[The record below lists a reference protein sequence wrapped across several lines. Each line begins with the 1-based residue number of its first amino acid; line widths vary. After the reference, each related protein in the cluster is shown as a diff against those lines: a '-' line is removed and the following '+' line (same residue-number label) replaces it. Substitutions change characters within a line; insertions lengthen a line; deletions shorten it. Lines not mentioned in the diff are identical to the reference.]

1 MAFSV
6 LIIFLFTAVFG
17 KLIYLQLISGK
28 KLQVKALD
36 QWSRDIPITGERG
49 NIFDINGKILADT
62 ATLYT
67 VYARPNSVKDK
78 SKTAQ
83 ILGNI
88 LNVNIE
94 NLYNRLNS
102 KVSEVTVCKK
112 ATGEQISLIYNNDV
126 SGVYYSQNIERKYIY
141 GDFLSMVMGFTN
153 VDGVGQTGI
162 EAYYN
167 EYLQGKNGKILT
179 ETDLVGRELENNVT
193 HYIKGEKGAD
203 VYLTIDYAI
212 QSFIQNAVNQAYNEQ
227 QAKAVSCIMLNT
239 KTGAIIGMAKA
250 PSFDLNDVPRDDIS
264 YLMSV
269 SKNTIVTDVYEPGS
283 TFKVLTSSIGLENGT
298 VNPNSTRC
306 YCPGYRIVDGN
317 RIKCWRTIGHGSQ
330 SFSEGVQNSC
340 NCMFMDIAL
349 GLGKDKLYE
358 GLKKF
363 GIGEKTGVD
372 ISGEGKGLLIDIDT
386 VKNVDTARIGFGQA
400 VAVTAIELISACC
413 AAING
418 GELLKPYIVDKAVSN
433 DGIVLYKGEKTVQRK
448 AISEQTSLIMREVL
462 EEVVKE
468 GGGKNAQVEGY
479 RIGGKTGTAQKY
491 NKETGLIDRGKYIAT
506 FMGFAPADDPEY
518 IMLFIVDEPSAGAYY
533 GSVVAAPY
541 ASIIFKNLF
550 NYKGI
555 KPINIKEKEKIIMP
569 DLLGLTIS
577 EATTVLNEKGL
588 YFEYYEGTETG
599 NKVSYQLPVAGS
611 EITSDNVVYISLS

>member
-49 NIFDINGKILADT
+49 NIFDINGTILADT

-102 KVSEVTVCKK
+102 KVSEVTVSKK
-112 ATGEQISLIYNNDV
+112 VTAEQISLIYSNDV

-227 QAKAVSCIMLNT
+227 QAKAVSCIMLNA

-250 PSFDLNDVPRDDIS
+250 PSFDLNDIPRDDIS

-283 TFKVLTSSIGLENGT
+283 TFKVLTASIGLENGT
-298 VNPNSTRC
+298 VNRNSTRC

-400 VAVTAIELISACC
+400 VAVTAIELITACC

-448 AISEQTSLIMREVL
+448 VISEQTSLIMREVL
-462 EEVVKE
+462 EGVVKE

-479 RIGGKTGTAQKY
+479 RIGGKT
-491 NKETGLIDRGKYIAT
+491 
-506 FMGFAPADDPEY
+506 
-518 IMLFIVDEPSAGAYY
+518 
-533 GSVVAAPY
+533 
-541 ASIIFKNLF
+541 
-550 NYKGI
+550 
-555 KPINIKEKEKIIMP
+555 
-569 DLLGLTIS
+569 
-577 EATTVLNEKGL
+577 
-588 YFEYYEGTETG
+588 
-599 NKVSYQLPVAGS
+599 
-611 EITSDNVVYISLS
+611 

>member
-17 KLIYLQLISGK
+17 KLIYLQIISGK
-28 KLQVKALD
+28 TLQVKALD
-36 QWSRDIPITGERG
+36 QWSRDIPIAGERG
-49 NIFDINGKILADT
+49 NIFDINGRILADT
-62 ATLYT
+62 ATSYT
-67 VYARPNSVKDK
+67 VYARPNSVKNK

-88 LNVNIE
+88 LNVDIE
-94 NLYNRLNS
+94 NLYNRLNG
-102 KVSEVTVCKK
+102 KVSEVTVSKK
-112 ATGEQISLIYNNDV
+112 ATANQISLIYNNDV
-126 SGVYYSQNIERKYIY
+126 SGVYYSQNIERKYVY

-153 VDGVGQTGI
+153 VDGIGQTGI

-167 EYLQGKNGKILT
+167 DYLQGKNGKILT
-179 ETDLVGRELENNVT
+179 ETDLVGRELKNNVT
-193 HYIKGEKGAD
+193 HYVKGEKGAD
-203 VYLTIDYAI
+203 VYLTIDYSI
-212 QSFIQNAVNQAYNEQ
+212 QSFIQNAVNEAYREQ
-227 QAKAVSCIMLNT
+227 KAKTVSCVMLNA
-239 KTGAIIGMAKA
+239 KSGAIIGMAKA
-250 PSFDLNDVPRDDIS
+250 PSFDLNDIPRDDIAH
-264 YLMSV
+264 LMSV

-283 TFKVLTSSIGLENGT
+283 TFKVLTASIGLENGN
-298 VNPNSTRC
+298 VKKDSTRC

-358 GLKKF
+358 GLKKY
-363 GIGEKTGVD
+363 GIGEKTEID
-372 ISGEGKGLLIDIDT
+372 ISGEGKGLLIDIDS

-400 VAVTAIELISACC
+400 VAVTAIELITACC
-413 AAING
+413 ATING
-418 GELLKPYIVDKAVSN
+418 GELLKPYIVDKAVS
-433 DGIVLYKGEKTVQRK
+433 DSGIVLYKGERTVRRKT
-448 AISEQTSLIMREVL
+448 ISEQTSAIMREVL
-462 EEVVKE
+462 EGVVKE
-468 GGGKNAQVEGY
+468 GGGKNAQVDGY

-518 IMLFIVDEPSAGAYY
+518 ILLFIVDEPTAGAYY

-541 ASIIFKNLF
+541 ASKIFKNLF
-550 NYKGI
+550 DYKGI
-555 KPINIKEKEKIIMP
+555 KPINAEKKETIIMP
-569 DLLGLTIS
+569 NLLGLTIS
-577 EATTVLNEKGL
+577 EATNVLNERGL
-588 YFEYYEGTETG
+588 YFEYYEGTGTG
-599 NKVSYQLPVAGS
+599 NKVSYQLPVPGS